1 MPGDRQPLREKPPP
15 SAEPRGG
22 GIEQPSAGT
31 FIQRP
36 AYPREPT
43 IPRAPPA
50 TAPPAPVVAAA
61 PDDGALDLLEG
72 IMSAAPPA
80 SSRPAVTSGRFA
92 ADLIQIEEELERLLE
107 ARRAAAYLDAGGAQL
122 PRLRPGQL
130 VRDLGIEVA
139 VAFGRTLE
147 ASGILAKLILSSRE
161 RLVLE
166 KAVERRWL
174 ISS

>member
-1 MPGDRQPLREKPPP
+1 
-15 SAEPRGG
+15 
-22 GIEQPSAGT
+22 
-31 FIQRP
+31 
-36 AYPREPT
+36 
-43 IPRAPPA
+43 
-50 TAPPAPVVAAA
+50 
-61 PDDGALDLLEG
+61 
-72 IMSAAPPA
+72 MSAAPPA